1 MLKAKLR
8 GKKRILNK
16 LKTRINRMANDI
28 EKDYVKPLEPVVKE
42 IQATL
47 ANGTVGPKSF
57 NHIYTQN
64 LYNNTRAQLT
74 ALSFSSKGFEAKLQ
88 FGYFVEYGLNLERG
102 GVDKDVSLS
111 RILDWAARKGLP
123 ISAGYGVYNKIKDKK
138 RGADAHP
145 IINLIWAK
153 NTEKYKTKVFSNIR
167 RKWR

>member
-1 MLKAKLR
+1 
-8 GKKRILNK
+8 
-16 LKTRINRMANDI
+16 MANDI
-28 EKDYVKPLEPVVKE
+28 EKDYVKPLDPVVKE

-74 ALSFSSKGFEAKLQ
+74 ALSFSSKGFQAKLQ

-111 RILDWAARKGLP
+111 
-123 ISAGYGVYNKIKDKK
+123 
-138 RGADAHP
+138 
-145 IINLIWAK
+145 LIH
-153 NTEKYKTKVFSNIR
+153 I
-167 RKWR
+167 